1 MHRINRD
8 MLRVE
13 LSVRLKMALRRNN
26 GLLRPNRLPHESD
39 ALSDALAVSVL
50 DLLDGESRAVV
61 ETETYGYSA
70 HGPRQGKW
78 GIDEPSP

>member
-13 LSVRLKMALRRNN
+13 LSVCLKTALARHKE
-26 GLLRPNRLPHESD
+26 LLRAKRLPHETD
-39 ALSDALAVSVL
+39 ALSDALAVAIL
-50 DLLDGESRAVV
+50 DLVDCDSRAVV
-61 ETETYGYSA
+61 QTETYGYSA

-78 GIDEPSP
+78 GIDEPAP